1 MQIKKQELFY
11 LRSFL
16 EATLDP
22 LVTIN
27 VEGKITDMNEATVN
41 ITGMARDLLKGT
53 DFFEYFTEPQ
63 KACEVYREVFTQ
75 GSVKNFPLTLRHLD
89 GKLTDV
95 LFNGSVYKDDNGH
108 VLGVVIM
115 ARDVTEQKRIA
126 TELLEAKEFSE
137 LATVVSEEAKVKAER
152 ATSVA
157 ENAMKAK
164 QQFLS
169 NVSHEIRT
177 PMNAII
183 GFTKALFKTEL
194 TPKQKECLTAIKLSG
209 NSLILLINDILDLAK
224 VDAGKMAFERTPFR
238 LAFSLSAMLHLFD
251 IKVQEKNL
259 RLIKEYDDDI
269 PDVLLGDPARL
280 RQIISNLVSNAVK
293 FTAKGKIVVSAPS
306 IHEDREKE
314 AIEFSVKD
322 TGVGIAQDKLAQIF
336 DNL

>member
-1 MQIKKQELFY
+1 
-11 LRSFL
+11 
-16 EATLDP
+16 
-22 LVTIN
+22 
-27 VEGKITDMNEATVN
+27 
-41 ITGMARDLLKGT
+41 
-53 DFFEYFTEPQ
+53 
-63 KACEVYREVFTQ
+63 
-75 GSVKNFPLTLRHLD
+75 
-89 GKLTDV
+89 
-95 LFNGSVYKDDNGH
+95 
-108 VLGVVIM
+108 
-115 ARDVTEQKRIA
+115 
-126 TELLEAKEFSE
+126 
-137 LATVVSEEAKVKAER
+137 
-152 ATSVA
+152 
-157 ENAMKAK
+157 
-164 QQFLS
+164 
-169 NVSHEIRT
+169 
-177 PMNAII
+177 
-183 GFTKALFKTEL
+183 
-194 TPKQKECLTAIKLSG
+194 LTAIKLSG